1 MAKPKMKGSAAQ
13 ELADFIRDNPGG
25 TLTVEKIDQICGT
38 ASSKLQ
44 YILLI
49 GPLVKDGILVPNT
62 EGGAPYRGNE
72 QEPVY
77 RSYAIAAQIPSS
89 LPHSHQVMDGS
100 ATVDKKYRQEQMQR
114 AAAERQFNA
123 TGKVDPSLVEAIN
136 AAETERLFASVA
148 ESDPDDDLRPTEGQL
163 QLDLEGEAEPIEVEA
178 SIVVAPSEAEEVVP
192 PAVVP
197 KPETPLVLE
206 KELPAP
212 EISPEAPKRPA
223 PQQAKPEQKQAAPQ
237 QAPTP
242 QKQQPQQKAKQK
254 PAKQS
259 PQKPLPKQLSGI
271 SRELT
276 QDGYLAG
283 HLTAATGWKKEL
295 LQLGAWL
302 KDNPE
307 PPAPAI
313 LEERS
318 FEVFGN
324 EKVLGPK
331 GEKRGGITLPAL
343 ISALG
348 VHKRLNIM
356 DDPFNELIYYVPKTL
371 RRTIW
376 VLVVENH
383 APFVHI
389 QQALAQGKRTFFGH
403 HVDGVI
409 YGEGY
414 KVVFEDALG
423 VTEGYFRQGKTVR
436 YLYWGDI
443 DRPGIDVMERAGEG
457 REMEPLVE
465 AYEAMI
471 EAVAGRELPASGA
484 RAMPQHMGI
493 ALASQLKPESLE
505 IYMRVLAEGLRIPQ
519 EAVAPSAIKGPEKTK
534 KISIPRLRPLPK
546 LPKGGA

>member
-62 EGGAPYRGNE
+62 EGGAPFRGNE

-77 RSYAIAAQIPSS
+77 RSYAIAEQIPSS
-89 LPHSHQVMDGS
+89 LSHSQQVMDGS

-114 AAAERQFNA
+114 AAAERQSNA
-123 TGKVDPSLVEAIN
+123 TGKVDPTLVEAIG
-136 AAETERLFASVA
+136 AAESQRLPAGSL
-148 ESDPDDDLRPTEGQL
+148 EPEPDDDDSKPGEGQL
-163 QLDLEGEAEPIEVEA
+163 QLDLEADAEAIEVEA
-178 SIVVAPSEAEEVVP
+178 SIVVAPSEADAEVSS
-192 PAVVP
+192 AFVP
-197 KPETPLVLE
+197 KHETPLVME
-206 KELPAP
+206 KELPSSTP
-212 EISPEAPKRPA
+212 EPEATKEP
-223 PQQAKPEQKQAAPQ
+223 APQ
-237 QAPTP
+237 QAPTQQKQPAPQQAPAP
-242 QKQQPQQKAKQK
+242 QKQKAKQK
-254 PAKQS
+254 ARQQS
-259 PQKPLPKQLSGI
+259 QQKSLPKQLSGI
-271 SRELT
+271 SKELT
-276 QDGYLAG
+276 QDGYLAT
-283 HLTAATGWKKEL
+283 HLTAATGWKREL
-295 LQLGAWL
+295 LALGAWL
-302 KDNPE
+302 KDHPE
-307 PPAPAI
+307 PPEPAI

-324 EKVLGPK
+324 EKVLAPK
-331 GEKRGGITLPAL
+331 GEKRGGITLPSLLYA
-343 ISALG
+343 IG
-348 VHKRLNIM
+348 VHHRLNIM

-423 VTEGYFRQGKTVR
+423 VTESYFRQGKTVR

-443 DRPGIDVMERAGEG
+443 DRPGIDAMERAAEG

-471 EAVAGRELPASGA
+471 EAVAGRELPTSGA

-519 EAVAPSAIKGPEKTK
+519 EAVAPSLIHGPEKTK
-534 KISIPRLRPLPK
+534 KISIPRLRPLSK
-546 LPKGGA
+546 LQKSEE

>member
-1 MAKPKMKGSAAQ
+1 MAKPKMKASAAQ

-25 TLTVEKIDQICGT
+25 TLTVERIDQICGT

-89 LPHSHQVMDGS
+89 LSHSHQVMDGS

-192 PAVVP
+192 PAIVP

-212 EISPEAPKRPA
+212 EVSPEAPKRPA

-237 QAPTP
+237 QTPTP

-259 PQKPLPKQLSGI
+259 PQKPLPK
-271 SRELT
+271 
-276 QDGYLAG
+276 
-283 HLTAATGWKKEL
+283 
-295 LQLGAWL
+295 
-302 KDNPE
+302 
-307 PPAPAI
+307 
-313 LEERS
+313 
-318 FEVFGN
+318 
-324 EKVLGPK
+324 
-331 GEKRGGITLPAL
+331 
-343 ISALG
+343 
-348 VHKRLNIM
+348 
-356 DDPFNELIYYVPKTL
+356 
-371 RRTIW
+371 
-376 VLVVENH
+376 
-383 APFVHI
+383 
-389 QQALAQGKRTFFGH
+389 
-403 HVDGVI
+403 
-409 YGEGY
+409 
-414 KVVFEDALG
+414 
-423 VTEGYFRQGKTVR
+423 
-436 YLYWGDI
+436 
-443 DRPGIDVMERAGEG
+443 
-457 REMEPLVE
+457 
-465 AYEAMI
+465 
-471 EAVAGRELPASGA
+471 
-484 RAMPQHMGI
+484 
-493 ALASQLKPESLE
+493 
-505 IYMRVLAEGLRIPQ
+505 
-519 EAVAPSAIKGPEKTK
+519 
-534 KISIPRLRPLPK
+534 
-546 LPKGGA
+546 